1 MHSLILFILLFCS
14 SYQYA
19 MDVPSQQAP
28 ADQVG
33 AEHSETLFGYIY
45 KGWENFF
52 ERILDKEK
60 IPIETCDERG
70 STLLHV
76 ASEQAQPRIVRML
89 LARGANVHAICPYT
103 TSTPLLG
110 AITAHSGAPEVVAQL
125 LVHGADPFCTNKYYK
140 ITPLYLAAVGGYIP
154 IVRLILTKARFQIEH
169 KISEGENLEEAVK
182 RITLQRALNGKK
194 LLAMQDPLNTCTAR
208 QKVEIDL
215 RVLSLKQKQR
225 ELQDYEVERM
235 NNFLKLLPLLILEM
249 FEKNFEQEIQDDV
262 RKILAESQKK
272 HK

>member
-14 SYQYA
+14 FYQYA
-19 MDVPSQQAP
+19 MDVPSQQA
-28 ADQVG
+28 AAAQAG
-33 AEHSETLFGYIY
+33 AEDSETLFGYIY

-52 ERILDKEK
+52 ERKLDNEK
-60 IPIETCDERG
+60 IPIESCDERG

-76 ASEQAQPRIVRML
+76 ASAQAQPKIVRIL
-89 LARGANVHAICPYT
+89 LARGANVHAVSRNT
-103 TSTPLLG
+103 ATPPLYEAVNG
-110 AITAHSGAPEVVAQL
+110 HSGAPQVVEQL
-125 LVHGADPFCTNKYYK
+125 LVHGADPFCEGQYYK

-154 IVRLILTKARFQIEH
+154 IVRLILIKSRYPIEH
-169 KISEGENLEEAVK
+169 KISESENLEEAVK
-182 RITLQRALNGKK
+182 RITWERVQNGKK

-215 RVLSLKQKQR
+215 RVLSLKQKQQ
-225 ELQDYEVERM
+225 ELQDYEIERKK
-235 NNFLKLLPLLILEM
+235 NFLKLLPLLVLEL

-262 RKILAESQKK
+262 RKILAELQKK